1 MVLSFHLTML
11 RSLVRFLA
19 VKVVPFVSVDRLDV
33 FFVDPDVSR
42 DQVRDRLA
50 EALAHLKQC
59 DERRYKLVHRHV
71 RHVMVWPGH
80 YNAYTRLGGILLASE
95 HIQDATAAETIG
107 TLVHEAVHLR
117 IARWGVRD
125 AGDRHAQIE
134 RRCLTEQVDSLL
146 RCSLITT
153 STARKILDVLS
164 TEWWTDAAQRSDLEQ
179 LMRKAGLP
187 VWSARLLEAIRGRRT
202 GN

>member
-1 MVLSFHLTML
+1 ML
-11 RSLVRFLA
+11 RRLVRFLA
-19 VKVVPFVSVDRLDV
+19 GKIVPFVAVDGLDV

-42 DQVRDRLA
+42 DQVRERLR

-59 DERRYKLVHRHV
+59 DVRRYNLVHRQI
-71 RHVMVWPGH
+71 RHIIVWPGH
-80 YNAYTRLGGILLASE
+80 YNAYTRLGGMLLASE
-95 HIQDATAAETIG
+95 HIREATPAETIG

-125 AGDRHAQIE
+125 GGDRQAQIE

-146 RCSLITT
+146 RCSLITP
-153 STARKILDVLS
+153 STGRKIVDVLS
-164 TEWWTDAAQRSDLEQ
+164 TEWWSDGAHRLDLEQ

-187 VWSARLLEAIRGRRT
+187 VWSARLLEAIQGRRS
-202 GN
+202 GK